1 MPWDDGIDWNPGD
14 PLYTDTPD
22 LSPLP
27 EPSPPLINLPINMGP
42 DVNSPDPVAG
52 GGLDWASFIRA
63 LTGGV
68 SGAGKS
74 ADLSKLFG
82 SGSGSGGDISSILAL
97 LALLGGVGSSI
108 NAGNTAKQGGQD
120 IKDAANRSNDT
131 ANELFGKAQGNFAP
145 YQAAGVS
152 ALDRLAVP
160 QDLAS
165 KFVAKG
171 APSNMGGQFKGTM
184 TLADLAKR

>member
-14 PLYTDTPD
+14 PLYTEDPLTVIQDGGDPGTIPGGTGASFDWTKLLGNLGQGVGGALSSGSSGGGNPLASLFGGGGGD
-22 LSPLP
+22 LS
-27 EPSPPLINLPINMGP
+27 
-42 DVNSPDPVAG
+42 
-52 GGLDWASFIRA
+52 GL
-63 LTGGV
+63 
-68 SGAGKS
+68 
-74 ADLSKLFG
+74 
-82 SGSGSGGDISSILAL
+82 LAL

-108 NAGNTAKQGGQD
+108 NAGNTARQGGQD
-120 IKDAANRSNDT
+120 IKDAANASNAT
-131 ANELFGKAQGNFAP
+131 AQELFGKAQGNFAP

-171 APSNMGGQFKGTM
+171 SPSNMGGQFKGSM